1 MRAVLLPRGR
11 GEAAGNPRFRA
22 PLALESDSRS
32 MSPRDSRTTSRLMPS
47 AAFLIAGGVLA
58 LVAIVSR
65 PSDLR
70 ASTRPG
76 VHAES
81 TGGARGRS
89 LMIDQR
95 PVLGELRGPE
105 GDQTVILGGDE
116 GVSYLQQGPGGRF
129 YESTTD
135 HDAMYAEP
143 AKVMLVDLPE
153 REW

>member
-1 MRAVLLPRGR
+1 MTPTKPRTSGR
-11 GEAAGNPRFRA
+11 
-22 PLALESDSRS
+22 LV
-32 MSPRDSRTTSRLMPS
+32 PS
-47 AAFLIAGGVLA
+47 ATFLIAGGVLA

-70 ASTRPG
+70 AGGRGG
-76 VHAES
+76 VQAET

-89 LMIDQR
+89 LMIDER
-95 PVLGELRGPE
+95 PVLGELRGAS

-116 GVSYLQQGPGGRF
+116 GVSYFELGPGGRF

-143 AKVMLVDLPE
+143 AKVMLVDLPD